1 MVAIPDSELLRD
13 LGAEASESVLSLSVP
28 VDLRAGDVLFD
39 LGTDAD
45 RLFIIR
51 LGRVSL
57 TLPMKLDGRAADLL
71 IEEKLGGEV
80 VGWSA
85 LIPPHRFTLKAAA
98 ATDTSLIAIPRDP
111 LLALL
116 AANPALGYALTR
128 SVASIVGQRLQM
140 FQAMWLRQMQGLL
153 EAEPSASWSAR

>member
-13 LGAEASESVLSLSVP
+13 LGPEASESVLSLAVP
-28 VDLRAGDVLFD
+28 VNLRAGDVLFD
-39 LGTDAD
+39 LGADAD

-98 ATDTSLIAIPRDP
+98 AADTSLIAIPRDP